1 MKQKQLNIADR
12 MKVILDPGKDR
23 IKARLFVTR
32 EDGITIYD
40 SIQDATTTSVS
51 ALVSGVWQASEALM
65 GLVHKNQDAMDFR
78 LGFDTSS
85 QGIYLFP
92 FTLFE
97 KRYFLGAIYHDCLNP
112 GQLKRQVAMIKE
124 ELERAL
130 QGENETHANQPPK
143 LPAKPKQNTREG
155 YLFQEITDEEIDRL
169 FSPGGF

>member
-1 MKQKQLNIADR
+1 MNVTERIKHVLEPKKA
-12 MKVILDPGKDR
+12 G

-40 SIQDATTTSVS
+40 TVQNQTTTSVS

-65 GLVHKNQDAMDFR
+65 GLAHPSQDVMEFR

-92 FTLFE
+92 FSLTG
-97 KRYFLGAIYHDCLNP
+97 KRYFLGAIYHDCVNP

-124 ELERAL
+124 EMDRLFVEL
-130 QGENETHANQPPK
+130 PVENKKVKTSG
-143 LPAKPKQNTREG
+143 REG
-155 YLFQEITDEEIDRL
+155 FLFNEITDEEIDRL
-169 FSPGGF
+169 FSAGI

>member
-1 MKQKQLNIADR
+1 MKQMNVTERIKHVLEPKKA
-12 MKVILDPGKDR
+12 G

-40 SIQDATTTSVS
+40 SVQNQTTTSVS

-65 GLVHKNQDAMDFR
+65 GLAHPNQDVMEFR

-92 FTLFE
+92 FSLNG
-97 KRYFLGAIYHDCLNP
+97 KRYFLGAIYHDCVNP

-124 ELERAL
+124 EMDRLFIEL
-130 QGENETHANQPPK
+130 PVENKKVTTN
-143 LPAKPKQNTREG
+143 NREG
-155 YLFQEITDEEIDRL
+155 FLFTEITDEEIDRL
-169 FSPGGF
+169 FSAGI